1 MSVRGS
7 RKMAFKA
14 GDKVR
19 IMPSKVTKVL
29 RIRGLIGTVKHVGD
43 GQAIVNIPS
52 KGDYPLLFSEIRKVR
67 R

>member
-1 MSVRGS
+1 MT
-7 RKMAFKA
+7 FKA
-14 GDKVR
+14 GDKVK
-19 IMPSKVTKVL
+19 IISSKVTKVL

>member
-1 MSVRGS
+1 
-7 RKMAFKA
+7 MAFKT
-14 GDKVR
+14 GDKVK
-19 IMPSKVTKVL
+19 IIPSKVTKVL
-29 RIRGLIGTVKHVGD
+29 KIRGLIGTVKHVGD